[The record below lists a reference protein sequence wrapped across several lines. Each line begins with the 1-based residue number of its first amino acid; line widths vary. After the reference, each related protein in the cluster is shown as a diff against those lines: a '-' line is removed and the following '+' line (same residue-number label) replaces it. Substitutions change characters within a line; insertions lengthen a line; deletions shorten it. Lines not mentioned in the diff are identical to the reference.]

1 MDQGHLRQ
9 QRLDCAAGTPSSCS
23 APRTSSMFLHPVELP
38 ESVRNAARGVMDTLR
53 LVCGSMDLRLTPEGE
68 LVFLEVNSGGSFL
81 ELQKALNV
89 PIADMLAE
97 LLVTRAR
104 TVELPDT
111 QPAVLPL
118 AAVVANEVE
127 GADRLFDFEAGL
139 DSMRMAMRMLIPTAS
154 AVEIEL
160 DARQQEMLLARSG
173 IRASRARLDLHTHV
187 LVPIRE

>member
-1 MDQGHLRQ
+1 
-9 QRLDCAAGTPSSCS
+9 
-23 APRTSSMFLHPVELP
+23 
-38 ESVRNAARGVMDTLR
+38 
-53 LVCGSMDLRLTPEGE
+53 
-68 LVFLEVNSGGSFL
+68 VNSGGSFL

-89 PIADMLAE
+89 PIADLLAE

-104 TVELPDT
+104 TVELPET
-111 QPAVLPL
+111 EPAVLPL

-127 GADRLFDFEAGL
+127 GADQLFDFEAGL
-139 DSMRMAMRMLIPTAS
+139 DSMRMAMRQLIPTAS

-160 DARQQEMLLARSG
+160 DAKQQEMLLARSG